1 MPFARLA
8 QDATDADRALR
19 RELYFFTLYRVFQA
33 VLLVFV
39 LFGPLPDLVN
49 DPRHPV
55 LARGLSLAYLGVAA
69 LLFLLGRR
77 GDVRLHTMAGV
88 AIDLFLGIL
97 LIHALPGSAASIA
110 LMLSFNIGAGALLLR
125 TRYGVAIAAL
135 AALGLA
141 GEYAWSRV
149 AEGGGSLT
157 LGQVLFTSVA
167 YLTLAGLTST
177 LGRQLREGYNLAER
191 RGAEAAQLSEVNE
204 LIIRR
209 MRTGVLLVDGHDNIR
224 LANEAASLLMGDAG
238 DADIHGIR
246 HLGVALPELARRL
259 KRWRAGETDNSPML
273 IAADQPEVVPR
284 FTRLLATSDQ
294 VLVFLDDTALAAR
307 RAESL
312 TLATLGRFSASL
324 AHEIRNPLAAINYA
338 VQLLEESP
346 DIPTADRRLLEIIR
360 QQGTRMNGIVENV
373 LGLARRDHANPEH
386 VDLGEMV
393 GQFVE
398 DYLQGH
404 PLEGD
409 TLQAITPKTPIQAL
423 IDPRQLHQVLTV
435 LVYNALTYGRMPGQP
450 ARVSV
455 RVTEDG
461 SGQPMV
467 DVLDRGP
474 GIPDRV
480 QNNLF
485 RPFFTTSSHGTGL
498 GLYIARE
505 LCRAN
510 QASLDYVP
518 VPAGGACFRLRLQA
532 SALARR
538 A

>member
-1 MPFARLA
+1 MLFFRPTP
-8 QDATDADRALR
+8 DASDADRALR
-19 RELYFFTLYRVFQA
+19 RELYFFTLYRVFEA

-39 LFGPLPDLVN
+39 LFGPLPDLAG
-49 DPRHPV
+49 DARHPV
-55 LARGLSLAYLGVAA
+55 FARGLSLAYLVVSVV
-69 LLFLLGRR
+69 LFLVGGR
-77 GDVRLHTMAGV
+77 GDVRIHTVVGV
-88 AIDLFLGIL
+88 AVDLLLGTL
-97 LIHALPGSAASIA
+97 AIHALPASGASIA
-110 LMLSFNIGAGALLLR
+110 LMLAFNVGAGALLLR
-125 TRYGVAIAAL
+125 TRYGIAIA
-135 AALGLA
+135 GLA
-141 GEYAWSRV
+141 TTALIGEYTWSHLV
-149 AEGGGSLT
+149 EGGAGMT
-157 LGQVLFTSVA
+157 LGQVLLTSAA

-177 LGRQLREGYNLAER
+177 LGRQLREGYNLAEA

-224 LANEAASLLMGDAG
+224 LANEAASLLMGEAG
-238 DADIHGIR
+238 DADAQGIR

-259 KRWRAGETDNSPML
+259 QRWRAGETEASPMQ
-273 IAADQPEVVPR
+273 ISPDQPEVVPR
-284 FTRLLATSDQ
+284 FTRLLANSDQ
-294 VLVFLDDTALAAR
+294 VLIFLDDTALAAR

-373 LGLARRDHANPEH
+373 LGLARRDHAKPEH
-386 VDLGEMV
+386 VDLGEQV
-393 GQFVE
+393 RQFVD
-398 DYLQGH
+398 DYRQGH
-404 PLEGD
+404 PLEDD
-409 TLQAITPKTPIQAL
+409 TVQATTPKAPVPAL
-423 IDPRQLHQVLTV
+423 VDPRQLHQVLTA

-450 ARVSV
+450 ARVTV
-455 RVTEDG
+455 RVTADG
-461 SGQPMV
+461 SGQPMIE
-467 DVLDRGP
+467 VLDRGP
-474 GIPDRV
+474 GIPERV
-480 QNNLF
+480 QSQLF

-518 VPAGGACFRLRLQA
+518 VPGGGACFRLRLQGPTT
-532 SALARR
+532 ARR
-538 A
+538 T